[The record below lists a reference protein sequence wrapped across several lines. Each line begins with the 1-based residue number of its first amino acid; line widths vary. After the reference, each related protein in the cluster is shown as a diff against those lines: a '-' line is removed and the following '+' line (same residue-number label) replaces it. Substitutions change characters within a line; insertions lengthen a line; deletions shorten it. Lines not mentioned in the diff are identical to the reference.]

1 MMGWENLG
9 ERFLDPCVQCVLHTV
24 GFTKT
29 RAYFTNIF
37 PIISGTVVTIEGPRF
52 STRAESFMF
61 RSWKAD
67 VINMTT
73 VPEVVLAKELGAYFI
88 LNDIETDYQNL

>member
-1 MMGWENLG
+1 
-9 ERFLDPCVQCVLHTV
+9 
-24 GFTKT
+24 
-29 RAYFTNIF
+29 
-37 PIISGTVVTIEGPRF
+37 
-52 STRAESFMF
+52 MF

-88 LNDIETDYQNL
+88 LNDIETYNKICDS